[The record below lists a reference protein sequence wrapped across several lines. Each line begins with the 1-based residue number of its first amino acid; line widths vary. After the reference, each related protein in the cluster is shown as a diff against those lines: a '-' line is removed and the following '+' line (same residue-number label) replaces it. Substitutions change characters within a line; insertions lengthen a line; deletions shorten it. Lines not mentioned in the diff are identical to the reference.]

1 MNPGNE
7 IASEAIS
14 KMAYVAS
21 HLARGI
27 THQQRVMRLY
37 RNSLKH
43 LLSWCIDREL
53 WREEAL
59 MLRDRFD
66 KYKYETNQKKIQM
79 ILADAETEFENK
91 KHPFPYVGKRFNAKA
106 SFLLGLPLRYT

>member
-1 MNPGNE
+1 
-7 IASEAIS
+7 
-14 KMAYVAS
+14 
-21 HLARGI
+21 
-27 THQQRVMRLY
+27 
-37 RNSLKH
+37 
-43 LLSWCIDREL
+43 
-53 WREEAL
+53 

-106 SFLLGLPLRYT
+106 SFLLGLPLRYTWTKFMMFMTLYSFIQSLCWINNYYNLYSQFTQS